1 MFNLCV
7 CGHCCLLTLVV
18 HLASEI
24 PVVWGICPVQFRR
37 RSEVCT
43 YSLVVNTN
51 NPDIIIR
58 IITTTGNLQS
68 AFGNSK
74 RFTTLKK
81 TNKNKTYNAQ
91 VTIMI
96 QISGIQA

>member
-24 PVVWGICPVQFRR
+24 LVVSGTCPVQFRR
-37 RSEVCT
+37 RSEVCA

-51 NPDIIIR
+51 NPDIII
-58 IITTTGNLQS
+58 IIITGNLQS
-68 AFGNSK
+68 AFGN
-74 RFTTLKK
+74 
-81 TNKNKTYNAQ
+81 
-91 VTIMI
+91 
-96 QISGIQA
+96 